1 MSAARWLLGVTHQ
14 SPERPGGY
22 LYPRCVL
29 DEGSVS
35 RLVGEAAGGDAAAW
49 DQLVDGFSGL
59 VWSVVRGHGLYGAE
73 AADISQTVWLRFVE
87 HLHRLRQPE
96 RAGAW
101 LATTAR
107 HECLRVLRRR
117 GRSIAVADVPEQLDG
132 ATDADPGTLVLAAE
146 DHELL
151 IAALAE
157 LSAPCQ
163 ALLRLLI
170 ADPPLSYDEIS
181 GVLDMPKGSIGPT
194 RQRCLSRLRAV
205 MTTLSGGGSR
215 ERGISGQGAGS

>member
-1 MSAARWLLGVTHQ
+1 MEE
-14 SPERPGGY
+14 SPEAPVGY

-29 DEGSVS
+29 DEGSVR
-35 RLVGEAAGGDAAAW
+35 RLVAEAAAGDPAAW
-49 DQLVDGFSGL
+49 DQLVEAFSGL
-59 VWSVVRGHGLYGAE
+59 VWSVARGHGLYGAE

-87 HLHRLRQPE
+87 HLHRIRQPE

-117 GRSIAVADVPEQLDG
+117 GRTLAMADVPEQLDG
-132 ATDADPGTLVLAAE
+132 ARDADPGAVVLAAE

-151 IAALAE
+151 MAALQDV
-157 LSAPCQ
+157 SGPCQ
-163 ALLRLLI
+163 TLLRLLI

-181 GVLDMPKGSIGPT
+181 AALDMPKGSIGPT
-194 RQRCLSRLRAV
+194 RQRCLSRLRAA
-205 MTTLSGGGSR
+205 MTTLSGGNSR
-215 ERGISGQGAGS
+215 ERGISGQGGGS